1 MKTIINTT
9 ANAHLG
15 FIEGYATRFG
25 EYDLNRDRVLRGAFL
40 KSLIPAKPGRVKM
53 LYQHRVEKPIGRWV
67 QIKEDSRGLFVRGE
81 IFLNTDLGRNV
92 WSLISG
98 GALDGLSIGFRT
110 KKARRSKKGRDLL
123 ELDLW
128 EISIVTFPMAPG
140 ARISNWRAADGLSV
154 SLMNKQMQAHSLV
167 RNVVN
172 LRQKLLP

>member
-1 MKTIINTT
+1 MKPTIIAT
-9 ANAHLG
+9 ASAHLG

-53 LYQHRVEKPIGRWV
+53 LYQHRVEKPIGRWIG
-67 QIKEDSRGLFVRGE
+67 IKEDAQGLFVRGE

-140 ARISNWRAADGLSV
+140 ARINSWQTADGLPV
-154 SLMNKQMQAHSLV
+154 SLMNKQRQAQSLAREV
-167 RNVVN
+167 AN
-172 LRQKLLP
+172 LRQKLIP